1 MTPQAVHTC
10 LFCGE
15 PIAPDG
21 VDPLTAVISAAPRA
35 GSDPDAAADRPK
47 RRRPGPRWWEQPPG
61 QYRMH
66 AACLRRHAHPS
77 TALQFLD
84 IVEPRPYDR

>member
-1 MTPQAVHTC
+1 MTTPTRHTC

-21 VDPLTAVISAAPRA
+21 VDPLTAVIAAAPRA
-35 GSDPDAAADRPK
+35 RSDPDAAARPE
-47 RRRPGPRWWEQPPG
+47 RRRPGARWWEQPPG
-61 QYRMH
+61 QYWMH

-84 IVEPRPYDR
+84 IVEPRPYER